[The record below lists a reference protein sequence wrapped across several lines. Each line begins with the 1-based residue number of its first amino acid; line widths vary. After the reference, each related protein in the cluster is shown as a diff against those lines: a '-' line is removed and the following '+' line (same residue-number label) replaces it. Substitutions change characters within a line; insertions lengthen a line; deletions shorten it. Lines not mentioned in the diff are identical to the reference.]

1 MRNAVAVQGLEAIRP
16 IDPSSGEPVVWRPNG
31 RGMQPEPEM
40 LRLALQY
47 QNQEYYARMMR
58 TVEGVRQFGETDE
71 AELERFEHWVTTTPG
86 WFVIVSGP
94 EGQLSSSPYPTLEA
108 AIVGV
113 LSIPALLWRRHHPK
127 EVLL

>member
-1 MRNAVAVQGLEAIRP
+1 
-16 IDPSSGEPVVWRPNG
+16 
-31 RGMQPEPEM
+31 MQPEPEM
-40 LRLALQY
+40 LRLELQF
-47 QNQEYYARMMR
+47 QNQEYHARMMR
-58 TVEGVRQFGETDE
+58 TVEGVRQLGETDE
-71 AELERFEHWVTTTPG
+71 DELERFEQWFKTTPG

-113 LSIPALLWRRHHPK
+113 LSIPALLWWRHHPK